1 MRIKREWIDSSS
13 GENLLPN
20 LEYGNCLL
28 FKLIVYAL
36 NTIKIACST
45 NFSGGMAL
53 DKARVQKTF
62 PQVEKYFESKDI
74 IDDKDEKSIIEEIL
88 NLSTL
93 ETEISGES
101 FKKNREI
108 EDDQMVA
115 VCMRILLVNVQ
126 NRECIYSIISI
137 GPVTK
142 DLFESEFH
150 CSDNMMS
157 ICQYHNEICPN
168 GPLIDLRSKSNFTK
182 QLPSNILAIYLND
195 LDDRIKSLIPSNI
208 HNFLTKF
215 FSQNLMGSD
224 WNDKIDDLQWIKM
237 II

>member
-20 LEYGNCLL
+20 LEYWR
-28 FKLIVYAL
+28 
-36 NTIKIACST
+36 KITKPTYLSYLKHRNRT
-45 NFSGGMAL
+45 E
-53 DKARVQKTF
+53 Q
-62 PQVEKYFESKDI
+62 DI
-74 IDDKDEKSIIEEIL
+74 IDDEDEQSIIEEIL

-101 FKKNREI
+101 FKQNREI
-108 EDDQMVA
+108 EDDQIVA

-168 GPLIDLRSKSNFTK
+168 DPLINLRSNSNFTK

-195 LDDRIKSLIPSNI
+195 LDDKIKSLIPSNI
-208 HNFLTKF
+208 HNF
-215 FSQNLMGSD
+215 
-224 WNDKIDDLQWIKM
+224 
-237 II
+237 